1 MSLLGKNDKGKGSGF
16 SFNIYWLYAIV
27 IVVLLAVYY
36 TGDNSAKKEVG
47 WTEFDGW
54 VQKKAISRIVVHS
67 NQNEAEAEVMKAFA
81 SQVAGPNYQPTEGGK
96 VVITTTI
103 PNVDKFE
110 ERVEQWR
117 KAGVFDGKVEY
128 DNHSSF
134 STMFWSFAPFL
145 LLVFFFIF
153 MMRRMGGGGGGGVF
167 SVGKARAKLYN
178 KNKDKDI
185 TFADV
190 AGMEREKKEVS
201 EVVEFLKHPNR
212 YTDLGG
218 TIPKG
223 VLLVGPPGTG
233 KTLLAKAVAGEAN
246 VPFFSMSGSDFV
258 EMFVGVGASRVR
270 DLFEKAK
277 EKSPCIIF
285 IDEID
290 AIGKARSLKNEF
302 SHNDERENTLNQ
314 LLTEMDGFDN
324 NSGIIVL
331 AATNRADVLDKAL
344 LRAGRFDRQIYMGN
358 PSLSDRIGIFQVHL
372 KKVKIDGSVDLDKL
386 ARMTAGLSGAD
397 IANICN
403 EASLHAARKGK
414 KAVQHP
420 DFVEAIDRVTRQLDK
435 PTRMTDTVTF
445 EDVAGMQRPKREM
458 REIIQFLHNPEQFTR
473 LGGVI
478 PRGVLLVGP
487 PGSGKTML
495 AKAVAGEA
503 NVPFFSTSA
512 SEFQGE
518 FMGSGV
524 SRVRELFRNAKEKAP
539 CIIFIDEI
547 DAIGSRQNRNGER
560 EITLNQLL
568 VEMDGYSTNNGVI
581 VMAATN
587 RVELIDKA
595 LIRPGRFD
603 RQIYVGFPEREDRVE
618 LFNLYLNR
626 VAHDDTNVD
635 VQELA
640 RCSSGFSAAEIANVC
655 NDAAILAATKGEDV
669 VKQEHLLQGIEKVR
683 QGLDFGT
690 KLANNVT
697 FDDVAG
703 VKKSKGKILQIV
715 DFLKR
720 PDYYTRLGA
729 KIPRGVLLSGPSGT
743 GKTLIAKAMANSAD
757 VPFISVTGPDLA
769 NIYNNPVERMH
780 ALFKEAREK
789 SPCIIFIDEI
799 EAIGAVDNR
808 YGATNQSRT
817 PALSQLLL
825 EMDGMGN
832 NSGVIVLAVCNHQD
846 RLDKSLLRAGR
857 LDRHIYVAQPDL
869 EERAQ
874 IFELYLKDVK
884 LADDVDLSKLAEL
897 TSGLSGA
904 DISKVCNDAAF
915 TATVAD
921 EETVKFSYFEQAVVN
936 VRKGLEDKSMEM
948 GTIKFADVA
957 GMEEAKREVTEIV
970 DFLKHPEKYS
980 HLGGRIP
987 KGALLVGPPG
997 TGKTMLAKAVAGE
1010 AHVPFFSRSG
1020 SEFVEMYVGVG
1031 ASRVREL
1038 FAEAKEKAPCVVF
1051 IDEIDAVGT
1060 KRSNLGY
1067 NSEHDQT
1074 LNQLL
1079 TEMDGIDGAS
1089 GVVVL
1094 AATNREDILDDAL
1107 KRPGRFDRHI
1117 HVSLPSLFDREAI
1130 FKVHLKKVKVD
1141 ETVNL
1146 ADLARQTT
1154 GMSGAEIANVCNE
1167 AAIIAA
1173 RAGKSTVTIEDFN
1186 EAIDKVTMGLEN
1198 KSLLMTREDVYE
1210 TAVHEAGHTTTIW
1223 LLEHVEPLVKISIV
1237 PRGQALGVNMLLPE
1251 DRVGMKKEAFLD
1263 KICTFMGGRAAE
1275 ELFLGTIGTGALNDM
1290 QQATRIARSMVMYY
1304 GMSEKMPN
1312 VSYYDPQGT
1321 LGERPYSDERAR
1333 LIDEE
1338 ISRIVNE
1345 QYARAKKLISEHAE
1359 QHHKVVDAL
1368 MEKEVIFPAD
1378 VEAIFGKRPWK
1389 SRSEKLEE
1397 IAEKRRQAAASA
1409 AASDSCAKAESDSTE
1424 SDFTDVETPP
1434 PFEGDIPKE

>member
-757 VPFISVTGPDLA
+757 VPFISVTGPELA
-769 NIYNNPVERMH
+769 NIYIDPVERMH

-857 LDRHIYVAQPDL
+857 LDRHIYVAQPDT
-869 EERAQ
+869 EERAE
-874 IFELYLKDVK
+874 IFQLYLKDVK
-884 LADDVDLSKLAEL
+884 LADDVDLSKLAEI

-1060 KRSNLGY
+1060 KRSNEGF

-1089 GVVVL
+1089 GVIVL

-1107 KRPGRFDRHI
+1107 LRPGRFDRKV
-1117 HVSLPSLFDREAI
+1117 HVTLPALTDREAI

-1141 ETVNL
+1141 ETVDL
-1146 ADLARQTT
+1146 TQLARQTP

-1167 AAIIAA
+1167 AAILAA
-1173 RAGKSTVTIEDFN
+1173 RQNREAVTMADFN
-1186 EAIDKVTMGLEN
+1186 EAIDKVTLGLEN
-1198 KSLLMTREDVYE
+1198 KSMLMTRQDVYE

-1223 LLEHVEPLVKISIV
+1223 LLEHAAPLVKISIV
-1237 PRGQALGVNMLLPE
+1237 PRGKALGVNMTMPE
-1251 DRVGMKKEAFLD
+1251 ERVGYTKQAFLD
-1263 KICTFMGGRAAE
+1263 EICSFMGGRAAE

-1312 VSYYDPQGT
+1312 ISYYDPQGQ
-1321 LGERPYSDERAR
+1321 LGQRPYSDERAR

-1338 ISRIVNE
+1338 TSRIVNE
-1345 QYARAKKLISEHAE
+1345 QYDRAKKLISEHAE

-1397 IAEKRRQAAASA
+1397 IAEKRRQAAAS
-1409 AASDSCAKAESDSTE
+1409 DSRAKAESDSA
-1424 SDFTDVETPP
+1424 DAETPP

>member
-874 IFELYLKDVK
+874 IFQLYLKDVK
-884 LADDVDLSKLAEL
+884 LADDVDLSKLAEI

-904 DISKVCNDAAF
+904 DIAKVCKDAAF

-1060 KRSNLGY
+1060 KRSNEGF

-1089 GVVVL
+1089 GVIVL

-1107 KRPGRFDRHI
+1107 LRPGRFDRKV
-1117 HVSLPSLFDREAI
+1117 HVTLPALTDREAI

-1141 ETVNL
+1141 ETVDL
-1146 ADLARQTT
+1146 TQLARQTP

-1167 AAIIAA
+1167 AAILAA
-1173 RAGKSTVTIEDFN
+1173 RQNREAVTMADFN
-1186 EAIDKVTMGLEN
+1186 EAIDKVTLGLEN
-1198 KSLLMTREDVYE
+1198 KSMLMTRQDVYE

-1223 LLEHVEPLVKISIV
+1223 LLEHAAPLVKISIV
-1237 PRGQALGVNMLLPE
+1237 PRGKALGVNMTMPE
-1251 DRVGMKKEAFLD
+1251 ERVGYTKQAFLD
-1263 KICTFMGGRAAE
+1263 EICSFMGGRAAE

-1312 VSYYDPQGT
+1312 ISYYDPQGQ
-1321 LGERPYSDERAR
+1321 LGQRPYSDERAR

-1338 ISRIVNE
+1338 TSRIVNE
-1345 QYARAKKLISEHAE
+1345 QYDRAKKLISEHAE

-1397 IAEKRRQAAASA
+1397 IAEKRRQAAAS
-1409 AASDSCAKAESDSTE
+1409 DSRAKAESDSA
-1424 SDFTDVETPP
+1424 DAETPP